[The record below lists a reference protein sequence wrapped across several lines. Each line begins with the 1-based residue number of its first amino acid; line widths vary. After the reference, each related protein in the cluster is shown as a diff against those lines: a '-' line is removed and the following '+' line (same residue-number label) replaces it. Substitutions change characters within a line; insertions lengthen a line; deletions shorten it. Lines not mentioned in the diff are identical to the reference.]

1 VTPAQHVVAWLTD
14 AKRVL
19 FITGAGL
26 SAESGLPT
34 YRGVGG
40 LYEDAQT
47 PEGVTIEQALSGG
60 MLRRDPALCWK
71 YIAQIE
77 KACRG
82 AMPNRAHGLIA
93 AFQDRVETWVLT
105 QNVDGFHG
113 QAGSRNV
120 IPIHGDVHELY
131 CPACGWE
138 DRVHDYADLEFP
150 PHCPR
155 CQSIIRPR
163 VVLFGEM
170 LPPAAVSRLSEQLQ
184 RGFDLVFTV
193 GTSSGFSYIA
203 QPVLMAASQGIPTVE
218 INPGKTPVSHLVMQ
232 RFACGAVEALESISS
247 AWDASLRRPP
257 IT

>member
-1 VTPAQHVVAWLTD
+1 MTPAEQVATWLHK
-14 AKRVL
+14 ARRVL

-34 YRGVGG
+34 YRGLGG
-40 LYEDAQT
+40 LYEDAET

-60 MLRRDPALCWK
+60 MLRRHPALCWK

-77 KACRG
+77 QACRG
-82 AMPNRAHGLIA
+82 AEPNRAHGLIA
-93 AFQDRVETWVLT
+93 AFQDRLETWVLT

-113 QAGSRNV
+113 RAGSRNV
-120 IPIHGDVHELY
+120 IPIHGDIHQLY
-131 CPACGWE
+131 CPNCRWDEEVA
-138 DRVHDYADLEFP
+138 DYAHLQLP

-170 LPPAAVSRLSEQLQ
+170 LPPMAMKCFNEQLQ
-184 RGFDLVFTV
+184 KGFDLVFSV

-203 QPVLMAASQGIPTVE
+203 QPIVMAISRGVPTVE
-218 INPGKTPVSHLVMQ
+218 INPGTTPVTPLVRL
-232 RFACGAVEALESISS
+232 RFSCGAVEALESIWRVWSVK
-247 AWDASLRRPP
+247 ARE
-257 IT
+257 I

>member
-1 VTPAQHVVAWLTD
+1 MKPAAQVAAWL
-14 AKRVL
+14 AQAERVL
-19 FITGAGL
+19 FITGAGV

-40 LYEDAQT
+40 LYEEAET

-82 AMPNRAHGLIA
+82 AQPNRAHELIA
-93 AFQDRVETWVLT
+93 AFQDRLETWVLT

-120 IPIHGDVHELY
+120 IPIHGDIHELY
-131 CPACGWE
+131 CAACAWE
-138 DRVHDYADLEFP
+138 QWVADYAELALP
-150 PHCPR
+150 PRCPH

-170 LPPAAVSRLSEQLQ
+170 LPPQAIARLHEQLQ
-184 RGFDLVFTV
+184 LGFDLVFSV
-193 GTSSGFSYIA
+193 GTTSGFSYIA
-203 QPVLMAASQGIPTVE
+203 QPVLMAAAQGRPTVE
-218 INPGKTPVSHLVMQ
+218 INPGMTPVSPVVSQ
-232 RFACGAVEALESISS
+232 RFLCGAVAALESIWA
-247 AWDASLRRPP
+247 AWHPEL
-257 IT
+257 